1 MKYPFTKSGDSGFH
15 FQPIT
20 VADKEFADM
29 FTAFLND
36 YGKLDNISPNGAEW
50 QEGDTLD
57 KAFTYK
63 VINDGK
69 TVGFFERAKIE
80 GALSTYAIE
89 NVYVK
94 PEYRGCGVATRIYQH
109 AIHNYECKV
118 MSLSWQRVNT
128 LAQIDTYLAAG
139 FKGLMIEPGQ
149 VGTARG
155 LCALVTEPVHSPLY
169 FELDKKSIMRARNH
183 SQKICE
189 KLTRKMGGVARGT
202 LTSLPTYTVDVVNEV
217 IYNHFGNRMKQYL
230 GA

>member
-1 MKYPFTKSGDSGFH
+1 MKYPFTKIGDSGFH

-29 FTAFLND
+29 FRAFLND
-36 YGKLDNISPNGAEW
+36 YGKLDTTNPNGPVW
-50 QEGDTLD
+50 QEGDNLQD
-57 KAFTYK
+57 CFK

-69 TVGFFERAKIE
+69 TVGFLQRAKIE

-128 LAQIDTYLAAG
+128 LAQIDTYRAAG
-139 FKGLMIEPGQ
+139 FTGVMIQPGQ
-149 VGTARG
+149 DGTARG

-169 FELDKKSIMRARNH
+169 FELDKKYIMRARNH
-183 SQKICE
+183 SEKICD
-189 KLTRKMGGVARGT
+189 KINRKMGGIAYGT
-202 LTSLPTYTVDVVNEV
+202 FKSLPTATIEVVNEV
-217 IYNHFGNRMKQYL
+217 IYNHFGNRMKQY
-230 GA
+230 A